1 MTEERFYCERP
12 KCSVHNKK
20 TKALANSLKF
30 FKNAEFGF
38 GEDFTPEMFFD
49 RLKEGV
55 ARLNNKYKGREIE
68 VTMMRFGG
76 TISYDFKDNPNSDA
90 CLGGLTLMPIVTTL
104 YLSKLR
110 YDRLLFFL
118 YSTRS
123 LRCPDRQ
130 NQRQGHMGEQP
141 LGFRLRF

>member
-1 MTEERFYCERP
+1 MEKVRFYCERP

-20 TKALANSLKF
+20 TQALANSLEF

-76 TISYDFKDNPNSDA
+76 TITYSFKDDTNSDA
-90 CLGGLTLMPIVTTL
+90 SLGSMSLHPIVTTI
-104 YLSKLR
+104 YNINNFK
-110 YDRLLFFL
+110 
-118 YSTRS
+118 T
-123 LRCPDRQ
+123 
-130 NQRQGHMGEQP
+130 E
-141 LGFRLRF
+141 

>member
-1 MTEERFYCERP
+1 MTEERFYCECP

-20 TKALANSLKF
+20 TKALANSLEF

-55 ARLNNKYKGREIE
+55 ARLNNNYKGREIE

-76 TISYDFKDNPNSDA
+76 IITYSFKDDTNSDA
-90 CLGGLTLMPIVTTL
+90 CLGGLTLMPIVTTI
-104 YLSKLR
+104 YNINK
-110 YDRLLFFL
+110 FKV
-118 YSTRS
+118 
-123 LRCPDRQ
+123 
-130 NQRQGHMGEQP
+130 E
-141 LGFRLRF
+141 

>member
-12 KCSVHNKK
+12 RCSVHNKK

-38 GEDFTPEMFFD
+38 GEGFTPEMFFD

-55 ARLNNKYKGREIE
+55 ARLNSNYKGREIE

-90 CLGGLTLMPIVTTL
+90 CLGGLTLMPIVTTI
-104 YLSKLR
+104 YNINK
-110 YDRLLFFL
+110 FKV
-118 YSTRS
+118 
-123 LRCPDRQ
+123 
-130 NQRQGHMGEQP
+130 E
-141 LGFRLRF
+141 